1 MSYFNNQE
9 KNQSN
14 KDLIQYKD
22 DDYFYYDDIDDIL
35 NLTNNT
41 DSNGTNTNDTK
52 KPKKKKNKIKIPKP
66 APANYTYNNTLY
78 ITTEEKKRL
87 NNMKKIGKIKDEI
100 ETIDLKVK
108 ENHLLYPKPMN
119 ETQISNSV
127 KRIKRYIEIDTNRT
141 KLIEQKNKLEALI
154 FQRKEW
160 LDSEHA
166 KRYLKPGEIDNSTI
180 YINNKSEWFEEEG
193 YAASYETLGNEI
205 KNITKYFRTLKSEQ
219 IKHLDVSEEQ
229 ESALNRLLKNGNK
242 FLTDLNSTQQRIV
255 KVLSEKPWT
264 EEYFNTT
271 FLKEYNE
278 TMKWFNETFYKQEN
292 TPHWEPEVLSS
303 FMLNRKMDNLR
314 KHLYEMTTMKNMT
327 KEEREKEKDKREKK
341 KRERKNKKKGK
352 IGDIDLDEILN
363 KKDKDLDDLFKKY
376 NISKEEFQK
385 KVLNDTLNKK
395 KDEKDNKDK
404 KNTKK
409 ETDL

>member
-1 MSYFNNQE
+1 
-9 KNQSN
+9 
-14 KDLIQYKD
+14 
-22 DDYFYYDDIDDIL
+22 
-35 NLTNNT
+35 
-41 DSNGTNTNDTK
+41 
-52 KPKKKKNKIKIPKP
+52 
-66 APANYTYNNTLY
+66 
-78 ITTEEKKRL
+78 
-87 NNMKKIGKIKDEI
+87 MKKIGKKKDEI

-154 FQRKEW
+154 FSRKEW

-180 YINNKSEWFEEEG
+180 FIKNKSEWFEEEG
-193 YAASYETLGNEI
+193 YAASYETLGSEI
-205 KNITKYFRTLKSEQ
+205 KNITKYFREYERRQRRHYERMTA
-219 IKHLDVSEEQ
+219 V
-229 ESALNRLLKNGNK
+229 NK

-255 KVLSEKPWT
+255 KILSDKPWT

-278 TMKWFNETFYKQEN
+278 TMKWFNETFNKQEN

-303 FMLNRKMDNLR
+303 YMLNKKMDNLR

-327 KEEREKEKDKREKK
+327 KEEREKEKNKRDKK
-341 KRERKNKKKGK
+341 KKERKDKKKGK
-352 IGDIDLDEILN
+352 IGDIDLDDLLN
-363 KKDKDLDDLFKKY
+363 KREKDLDDLFKKY
-376 NISKEEFQK
+376 NITKEEFQK
-385 KVLNDTLNKK
+385 RILNDTLKNKK
-395 KDEKDNKDK
+395 NEKDNKDK
-404 KNTKK
+404 KDTKK